1 MRAVIFL
8 AIAALVAAAVYAE
21 PYEKTIKFDEEEE
34 WMPLDVNFDSVNA
47 SAHLSAI
54 FTGKGKKGKALFV
67 NDENFSKKYG
77 NFTITTIDGASN
89 EMPLEDRVVGVFQFV
104 GVYPETDTCKFELN
118 FEASKGIR
126 NRIAYG
132 VLNPKDF
139 AVIGGAVKNTGSV
152 VSTKDA
158 DDPGY
163 VTYMDQSDIGW
174 TVSYDKD
181 THMVTV
187 TGTSEAYI
195 DFDSGCFD
203 VGVVIVK

>member
-8 AIAALVAAAVYAE
+8 TVAVMVAAAAYAE
-21 PYEKTIKFDEEEE
+21 PYEKKIKFDEEEA
-34 WMPLDVNFDSVNA
+34 WMPLDVNFDEVNA

-54 FTGKGKKGKALFV
+54 FTGQVKKGKVRFV
-67 NDENFSKKYG
+67 NDDNFSTKYENF
-77 NFTITTIDGASN
+77 TVTTIEGASN

-104 GVYPETDTCKFELN
+104 GVYPETDTCEFELS
-118 FEASKGIR
+118 FEASKGIK

-139 AVIGGAVKNTGSV
+139 TVIGGAVKNAGSV

-187 TGTSEAYI
+187 KGTSEAYI